1 MSERVTCPHCHQE
14 VELAETCSNCGQ
26 PLQADL
32 QTVGDEPFA
41 SSSTSETPIADSAEP
56 TLEPTS
62 EEQVE
67 VVAEPEIE
75 PDQLEEEPMS
85 AQQETVEGIEEPA
98 VAATAGEST
107 SKTGF
112 SRPDMP
118 SFAEAIAR
126 IRQFFSFSGNRP
138 EDYWRIAATGLVLV
152 LIAMLADSA
161 GLAILIGLFIVPVLI
176 LRYLSAI
183 DLFEREPWWGIGGA
197 AAAGLLGGLIVGG
210 IGHFL
215 VDRLWIEN
223 APLRVGAAGFGGNA
237 AENAGSAP
245 FSVLFLCG
253 LILPA
258 LAEVVK
264 LATPVFMRQWP
275 EFRNEVMD
283 GITLGAAAGGAFAA
297 GTAIVHF
304 WPVITRGDSVGV
316 GLSEWTGML
325 LGLAVV
331 RPLIQMATT
340 ALLGAALW
348 QYSLKQSSEGLILP
362 VAAGAGGA
370 IFYGLSDIVV
380 QPIGTTFELFW
391 SVLVAAVLL
400 YFLRIVIRQALAQ
413 DAQALGLNGQRVICG
428 NCGRVTPVGAF
439 CAICG
444 APLGKAPAAP
454 ATPAL
459 TGTQSTSA

>member
-1 MSERVTCPHCHQE
+1 
-14 VELAETCSNCGQ
+14 
-26 PLQADL
+26 
-32 QTVGDEPFA
+32 
-41 SSSTSETPIADSAEP
+41 
-56 TLEPTS
+56 
-62 EEQVE
+62 
-67 VVAEPEIE
+67 
-75 PDQLEEEPMS
+75 
-85 AQQETVEGIEEPA
+85 
-98 VAATAGEST
+98 
-107 SKTGF
+107 
-112 SRPDMP
+112 MP
-118 SFAEAIAR
+118 SFSEAIAR
-126 IRQFFSFSGNRP
+126 IRLFFSFSGNRP
-138 EDYWRIAATGLVLV
+138 EVYWRIAATGLVLV

-197 AAAGLLGGLIVGG
+197 AVAGLLGGLIVGG

-237 AENAGSAP
+237 AENAGRAP

-304 WPVITRGDSVGV
+304 WPVITRGDSVGI

-348 QYSLKQSSEGLILP
+348 QYSLKQSNEGLILP

-400 YFLRIVIRQALAQ
+400 YFLRVVIRQALAQ

-444 APLGKAPAAP
+444 APLVNSPAVP
-454 ATPAL
+454 VTPAL
-459 TGTQSTSA
+459 SGTQGTSA